1 MGCLEEAYIVV
12 DIHFRVDMMIEALK
26 ALVDLL
32 WCFIDPQAYSIRAKS
47 VAERHVT
54 VVEKL

>member
-1 MGCLEEAYIVV
+1 MVR
-12 DIHFRVDMMIEALK
+12 DIQFRVDMMIEALE

-32 WCFIDPQAYSIRAKS
+32 WCFIDPQAYSIRALL

>member
-1 MGCLEEAYIVV
+1 MVR
-12 DIHFRVDMMIEALK
+12 DIQFRVDMMIEALE